1 MQRFHSIHQNI
12 LLKIHLVENLNV
24 EVEGWMMED
33 SQWRDCDNKSYDWP
47 VNERFTWRD
56 TLWQPH
62 RVRHPEALCN
72 RTKNTNYCRAS
83 SVEVPCVLCKQ
94 PQNLAKATTWKM
106 RKGMKRGKNWQ
117 VDFSK
122 LPRQESY
129 QYVLV
134 LVGMFR
140 PEAFP

>member
-1 MQRFHSIHQNI
+1 MTNQLMKDLHEGRHFGTHTVLDI
-12 LLKIHLVENLNV
+12 L
-24 EVEGWMMED
+24 
-33 SQWRDCDNKSYDWP
+33 
-47 VNERFTWRD
+47 
-56 TLWQPH
+56 
-62 RVRHPEALCN
+62 RHFEIGQ
-72 RTKNTNYCRAS
+72 KNTKYCRAS
-83 SVEVPCVLCKQ
+83 SVKVPSVLCKQ
-94 PQNLAKATTWKM
+94 PQNLAKATTWKV

-134 LVGMFR
+134 LVGMFTVW